1 MEWFTLFY
9 PHFWNVSISA
19 VHFQCITI
27 HTNYISVH
35 VACLS
40 RRVFQGNALG
50 AFFWKSSALLFP
62 SNRNLCCRLN
72 SRFATSVWTFSTI
85 FKHFYFL
92 NASQEGKQLFFRLS
106 EDKCVLSQG
115 GFPWSLA
122 LLGCV
127 RTETLDNLRWGAAPR
142 SGSPPGMIAV
152 MVFSNLVFNS
162 WVLQPPTWVSTGFFL
177 YVWVSWGGRR
187 GVGCICMKIQQ
198 SWEAFAPVKLA
209 TFPTQQT
216 PAGAALRT
224 SEASVCFL
232 VGGAAAVAWSLG
244 LGHGLIQVAMQTE
257 LRFCWRDHKEQ
268 GQFTT
273 SHSFPCIF
281 RQDKNISFY
290 IHHYYHPDDYKDT
303 EL

>member
-1 MEWFTLFY
+1 MLLKRGSNCFSGS
-9 PHFWNVSISA
+9 VK
-19 VHFQCITI
+19 
-27 HTNYISVH
+27 ISVCFPKEDFLE
-35 VACLS
+35 VSPCL
-40 RRVFQGNALG
+40 A
-50 AFFWKSSALLFP
+50 AFVQKRWTTSGEEQRLLEEPFP
-62 SNRNLCCRLN
+62 
-72 SRFATSVWTFSTI
+72 
-85 FKHFYFL
+85 K
-92 NASQEGKQLFFRLS
+92 
-106 EDKCVLSQG
+106 
-115 GFPWSLA
+115 
-122 LLGCV
+122 
-127 RTETLDNLRWGAAPR
+127 PR

-177 YVWVSWGGRR
+177 YIWVSWGGRR

-209 TFPTQQT
+209 TFPTQQS

-224 SEASVCFL
+224 SEASMCFL